1 MIARM
6 WRGLGS
12 DRAGERLR
20 RLHHRHRLRECAA
33 TPGNVGCEM
42 WTRDLEDGRT
52 EVLTVSWWESRAA
65 IIGFAGSD
73 IEAAVFYPED
83 DEYLVDRET
92 TVSHFEVAAAQA
104 G

>member
-1 MIARM
+1 VDERP
-6 WRGLGS
+6 GS
-12 DRAGERLR
+12 
-20 RLHHRHRLRECAA
+20 
-33 TPGNVGCEM
+33 
-42 WTRDLEDGRT
+42 GRT
-52 EVLTVSWWESRAA
+52 EVLTVSWGESRAA

-92 TVSHFEVAAAQA
+92 TVSHFEVAAVQA